1 MKSYLGLFSG
11 SLFGGCLLF
20 FVGAPMPFLIG
31 GIIGSACFV
40 WSYERQG
47 RLLLRLPPYIRS
59 CAVGITGAMIGSR
72 VPPTLFEILS
82 EFWLSALMMIPFVL
96 FAHIGNYK
104 IFRHIGGYRPVDAY
118 FSGMPGGLIE
128 AVLLGEKAGADM
140 RILTIQHFV
149 RVLSIVIF
157 MPFMFFILTGE
168 IVGSASG
175 VSMSKAVYG
184 ASDISFIFIIAA
196 IGLVVG
202 KAINLPAAHLLG
214 PLMLAML
221 AVIVFSVQINFPHW
235 LLNCAQFVIGTT
247 LGAQFSGVNRRMLR
261 RSLRLGAITVCFML
275 ILSSAFAYFL
285 TPFVPMDVKE
295 LLISFAAGGLAEMSL
310 IALSFNLNPVFVALH
325 HLLRI
330 FLSIWL
336 GNLLYNY
343 FLKNKLRI

>member
-1 MKSYLGLFSG
+1 
-11 SLFGGCLLF
+11 
-20 FVGAPMPFLIG
+20 
-31 GIIGSACFV
+31 
-40 WSYERQG
+40 
-47 RLLLRLPPYIRS
+47 
-59 CAVGITGAMIGSR
+59 
-72 VPPTLFEILS
+72 
-82 EFWLSALMMIPFVL
+82 
-96 FAHIGNYK
+96 
-104 IFRHIGGYRPVDAY
+104 
-118 FSGMPGGLIE
+118 
-128 AVLLGEKAGADM
+128 M
-140 RILTIQHFV
+140 RIPLTIQHFV

-157 MPFMFFILTGE
+157 VPFMFFILTGE
-168 IVGSASG
+168 VVGSASG

-285 TPFVPMDVKE
+285 TRLCQWMLKS
-295 LLISFAAGGLAEMSL
+295 LNSFAAGGLAEMSL

-336 GNLLYNY
+336 GNLVYNY